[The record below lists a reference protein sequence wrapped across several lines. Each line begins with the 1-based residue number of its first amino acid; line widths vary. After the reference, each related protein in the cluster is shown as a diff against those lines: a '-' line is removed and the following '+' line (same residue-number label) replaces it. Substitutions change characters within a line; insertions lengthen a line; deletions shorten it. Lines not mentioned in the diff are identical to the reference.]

1 MTVLVTG
8 AAGFAG
14 AHVTRALIAQGR
26 RVIAVDRVPAASAH
40 RLRDLV
46 GRPGLEYAEGEL
58 HSLVGEVISGVGGV
72 GGVSGTGG
80 AGTVS
85 EVWHFAA
92 NTDIPLSAQDTGID
106 IEESVLLTRQV
117 LESMRRGGVGKIVFP
132 STSAVYGNA
141 ARTALREDFGPLA
154 PGSLYGAGKVS
165 AEAVI
170 SAYCH
175 LFGIRGWIFR
185 LGNLVGGQMARG
197 IVLDFL
203 RKLRQDAKALPVLGD
218 GRQRKS
224 YVLVDDAV
232 EAMIKI
238 SRSPGDSDTPCEI
251 YNVASSGSLTVREV
265 AAAVAEAL
273 GEPEP
278 RLEITTSAPSWP
290 GDQPVV
296 ELDISKARASGWSP
310 RFTPHEAVVAAARR
324 LLTELED
331 ERNPL

>member
-1 MTVLVTG
+1 MPVLVTG

-26 RVIAVDRVPAASAH
+26 QVIAVDRVPAASAH

-46 GRPGLEYAEGEL
+46 GRPGLEYAEGDL
-58 HSLVGEVISGVGGV
+58 HSLVGEVISGAGGA
-72 GGVSGTGG
+72 GGVSGT
-80 AGTVS
+80 AGVS

-106 IEESVLLTRQV
+106 IEQSVLLTRQV
-117 LESMRRGGVGKIVFP
+117 LEAMRRGGVRKIVFP

-141 ARTALREDFGPLA
+141 ARAALREDFGPLA

-175 LFGIRGWIFR
+175 LFGMKGWVFR

-203 RKLRQDAKALPVLGD
+203 RKLRHDAKVLPVLGD

-232 EAMIKI
+232 EAMIRI
-238 SRSPGDSDTPCEI
+238 SGSPGGADTPCEI

-278 RLEITTSAPSWP
+278 RLEIATSAPSWP

-310 RFTPHEAVVAAARR
+310 RFTPHEAVVVAARR
-324 LLTELED
+324 LLTELAD
-331 ERNPL
+331 ERDPL